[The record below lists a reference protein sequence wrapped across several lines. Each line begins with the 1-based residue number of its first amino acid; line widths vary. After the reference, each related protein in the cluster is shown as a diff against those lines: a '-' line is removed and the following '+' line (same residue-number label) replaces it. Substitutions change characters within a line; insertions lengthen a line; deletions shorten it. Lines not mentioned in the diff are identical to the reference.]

1 MDLLGVLKR
10 NVEAVETHKAR
21 VEKFVDL
28 EGEDGAK
35 NDDWPRMTLVSLCE
49 LLVAWVLSQDHQE
62 EKAEDEV
69 AKELED

>member
-1 MDLLGVLKR
+1 VDLLGVLKR

-35 NDDWPRMTLVSLCE
+35 NDD
-49 LLVAWVLSQDHQE
+49 
-62 EKAEDEV
+62 
-69 AKELED
+69 